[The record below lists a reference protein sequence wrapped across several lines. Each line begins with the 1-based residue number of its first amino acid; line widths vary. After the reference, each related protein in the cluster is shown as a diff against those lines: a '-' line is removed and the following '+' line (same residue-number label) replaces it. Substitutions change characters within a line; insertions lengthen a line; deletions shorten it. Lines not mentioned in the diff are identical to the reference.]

1 MADFKERL
9 RFAQTILRKLNR
21 TPTSRSNLERSTY
34 PSSRARFDTM
44 FEFLSNEGYIIKTE
58 DKYRAPYSIT
68 EKGKK
73 MLEALS

>member
-9 RFAQTILRKLNR
+9 MFAQIILRKLNR
-21 TPTSRSNLERSTY
+21 IPTSRSNLERATY
-34 PSSRARFDTM
+34 PSSRARFDDM
-44 FEFLSNEGYIIKTE
+44 FEFLTKEGYITKTGT
-58 DKYRAPYSIT
+58 KHRSPYSIT